1 MWLSQ
6 MKTKGERWAGL
17 VGWGLGAVVA
27 GPAGGALG
35 TTLGVLAGGALGPL
49 LEPLGDAIGNAAGGV
64 AGNLFAARLDA
75 EPYDGFSH
83 DLLGALGRAL
93 QASLSADAVRRPVE
107 SLAVYDSVAGLQR
120 KSLRHYFEVWDRELA
135 RINSAAEKGD
145 HSQLAGLFPK
155 WDEATTARMVD
166 EARNVTT
173 EGEAWARLVAEVLL
187 PMLAGGGDGWLPPAE
202 LRDRGAELARGL
214 GEALAR
220 EFPHRV
226 AEQLNAPAG
235 RRAWIAFQKLLLQRL
250 DRRIGEIATTAAGT
264 RDDIAAL
271 RAELAVLT
279 DGAWDDA
286 AGEKQAAFF
295 ARVELGLTA
304 LAAQVADEGRRTRE
318 HMSAESAVLG
328 QKIDG
333 LAASVD
339 LLVKAEDRASV
350 ASICTLPSPPSPFVG
365 RETELRELRT
375 RAERGEGVAIVGL
388 RGMGGVGKTGLALVL
403 AHALRSRYS
412 AALYLNLQG
421 LGDPTDPNPV
431 NRPLSPE
438 LIVSALLR
446 ALRVEAVDKIDP
458 AAPGGWQQLQGL
470 YRAELSS
477 RPTLL
482 LLDNAKD
489 AAQVAPALPPAGCLL
504 LVTARES
511 FSLGGVSARRIGTLP
526 GPEAERLLREL
537 CPRLTEEQAATLAK
551 HCAHLPKALRAAA
564 GRLAVEED
572 LEVDEYL
579 RLLADEKKRLRRL
592 GREDGDELDVEATL
606 RLSVHRLSEIE
617 RRAFARLAAFGP
629 LRFVAESARHVIEDE
644 EGETLHRLV
653 RLSLVEW
660 DDATKFYGLHDLL
673 RLIAA
678 DLLGQAAEEERTA
691 RLRHAAWHAAVLGQ
705 AEDLLV
711 KGGAEQLKGLRFFD
725 LFRDSILLAQ
735 GWVIEHA
742 NPESDALAPALVLP
756 QILAFRLHP
765 REREVGLV
773 AALSATRRRGNRLG
787 EANVLHSQGDLAVRQ
802 ARLEDGEHAYSEALA
817 IFRKIGARLGEANVL
832 QAQGDLAVRQSKL
845 EEGEAAYDEALAIY
859 REIGDRLGEA
869 NVLKAQGNLAVRRDR
884 LSEGEVDY
892 AKAVAIYREIG
903 AQLGVANVLQ
913 WQGDVAVRQSRLSE
927 GAKAYDEALVIYREI
942 GDRLGEAN
950 VLQALGELA
959 VRQDRLGE
967 GADAYAE
974 ALGIYRKIG
983 ARLGAANVLR
993 AQGDLAVRRGRRA
1006 DGEMLYAEAL
1016 GIFREISYRL
1026 GEANVL
1032 QSQGLMAAGGGKIGE
1047 GISLLLAALE
1057 IHRDLGAQ
1065 LGTAA
1070 DLGYL
1075 AQVLLDGGRAPQAI
1089 LAAEDALH
1097 VFRGI
1102 GDRWGERITL
1112 ETVVRC
1118 FGALNESWREPLIAT
1133 AWLVWRL
1140 GEPLG
1145 LDPAQ
1150 GPAGIIEQFRRQA
1163 AAAAWGEFAAQ
1174 MEQQAE
1180 AIRTRAVQAVREA
1193 LERAEEDGGGA
1204 AVAPAPA

>member
-1 MWLSQ
+1 MWWIH

-75 EPYDGFSH
+75 EPYDGFNH
-83 DLLGALGRAL
+83 DLLRALGRAL
-93 QASLSADAVRRPVE
+93 QASLSADAVRRSVE
-107 SLAVYDSVAGLQR
+107 SLAVYDSVVGLQR

-135 RINSAAEKGD
+135 RINSAAENGD

-166 EARNVTT
+166 EARNVAT
-173 EGEAWARLVAEVLL
+173 EGEAWARLVAEVLV

-202 LRDRGAELARGL
+202 LRDRGAELARAL
-214 GEALAR
+214 GEALAG

-226 AEQLNAPAG
+226 AEQLKAPAG
-235 RRAWIAFQKLLLQRL
+235 RRAWIAFQKLLLQRM
-250 DRRIGEIATTAAGT
+250 DRRIGEIATTAADT

-403 AHALRSRYS
+403 AHELRSRYS

-421 LGDPTDPNPV
+421 LGDPADPNPV

-489 AAQVAPALPPAGCLL
+489 AAQVAPVLPPAGCLL
-504 LVTARES
+504 LVTAREA
-511 FSLGGVSARRIGTLP
+511 FGLNGVSARRIGTLSA
-526 GPEAERLLREL
+526 PEAERLLREL
-537 CPRLTEEQAATLAK
+537 CLRLTEEQAATLAK

-579 RLLADEKKRLRRL
+579 RLLADEKRRLRQL

-606 RLSVHRLSEIE
+606 RLSIQRLSEIE

-629 LRFVAESARHVIEDE
+629 LRFVAESARDVIEDA

-660 DDATKFYGLHDLL
+660 DEATKFYGLHDLL

-678 DLLGQAAEEERTA
+678 DLLGRDSAEEFTA
-691 RLRHAAWHAAVLGQ
+691 GMRHASWHAALLVQ
-705 AEDLLV
+705 ANDLLI
-711 KGGAEQLKGLRFFD
+711 KGGAEQLAGLRAFD
-725 LFRDSILLAQ
+725 RFRDSILAAQ
-735 GWVIEHA
+735 AWVTKRA
-742 NPESDALAPALVLP
+742 DVESDALAPSLVLP

-765 REREVGLV
+765 REREAGLI
-773 AALSATRRRGNRLG
+773 AALSATRRR
-787 EANVLHSQGDLAVRQ
+787 S
-802 ARLEDGEHAYSEALA
+802 
-817 IFRKIGARLGEANVL
+817 ARLGEANVL
-832 QAQGDLAVRQSKL
+832 QAQGDLVARQDRLGEAEKAYEAALGIYREIGARLGEANVLLAQGDLAVRQDRLGEAEKAYEAAL
-845 EEGEAAYDEALAIY
+845 GVFREIGERLGEANVLQAQGDLALRQGGQGEVEKAYEAALWIYREIGVRLGEANVLRAQGALAVRQARLGEGEKAYGEVLAIY

-869 NVLKAQGNLAVRRDR
+869 NVLQAIGRSAATAGKSDEGISR
-884 LSEGEVDY
+884 LLE
-892 AKAVAIYREIG
+892 ALRQHREIG
-903 AQLGVANVLQ
+903 AQLGVA
-913 WQGDVAVRQSRLSE
+913 
-927 GAKAYDEALVIYREI
+927 
-942 GDRLGEAN
+942 
-950 VLQALGELA
+950 
-959 VRQDRLGE
+959 
-967 GADAYAE
+967 
-974 ALGIYRKIG
+974 
-983 ARLGAANVLR
+983 
-993 AQGDLAVRRGRRA
+993 
-1006 DGEMLYAEAL
+1006 
-1016 GIFREISYRL
+1016 
-1026 GEANVL
+1026 
-1032 QSQGLMAAGGGKIGE
+1032 
-1047 GISLLLAALE
+1047 
-1057 IHRDLGAQ
+1057 
-1065 LGTAA
+1065 A

-1075 AQVLLDGGRAPQAI
+1075 AQALLQSDRAPQA
-1089 LAAEDALH
+1089 LVTAEDALH

-1118 FGALNESWREPLIAT
+1118 FGALDESWRDPLIAT

>member
-1 MWLSQ
+1 MWWIH

-75 EPYDGFSH
+75 EPYDGFNH
-83 DLLGALGRAL
+83 DLLRALGRAL
-93 QASLSADAVRRPVE
+93 QASLSADAVRRSVE
-107 SLAVYDSVAGLQR
+107 SLAVYDSVVGLQR

-135 RINSAAEKGD
+135 RINSAAENGD

-166 EARNVTT
+166 EARNVAT
-173 EGEAWARLVAEVLL
+173 EGEAWARLVAEVLV

-202 LRDRGAELARGL
+202 LRDRGAELARAL
-214 GEALAR
+214 GEALAG

-226 AEQLNAPAG
+226 AEQLKAPAG

-279 DGAWDDA
+279 DGARDAA

-295 ARVELGLTA
+295 ARAEQGLSA

-318 HMSAESAVLG
+318 HVSAENAALG

-339 LLVKAEDRASV
+339 LLVKAEDRASA

-365 RETELRELRT
+365 RVEELRDLRAL
-375 RAERGEGVAIVGL
+375 AERGEGVAIVGL

-489 AAQVAPALPPAGCLL
+489 AAQVAPVLPPAGCLL
-504 LVTARES
+504 LVTAREA
-511 FSLGGVSARRIGTLP
+511 FGLNGVSARRIGTLSA
-526 GPEAERLLREL
+526 PEAERLLREL
-537 CPRLTEEQAATLAK
+537 CLRLTEEQAATLAK

-579 RLLADEKKRLRRL
+579 RLLADEKRRLRQL

-606 RLSVHRLSEIE
+606 RLSIQRLSEIE

-644 EGETLHRLV
+644 EGGTLHRLV

-660 DDATKFYGLHDLL
+660 DEATKFYGLHDLL

-678 DLLGQAAEEERTA
+678 DLLGQAAEEDRIA

-705 AEDLLV
+705 ANALLI
-711 KGGAEQLKGLRFFD
+711 KGGSEQLMGLRTFD

-742 NPESDALAPALVLP
+742 NPENDALAPALVLP
-756 QILAFRLHP
+756 QILALRVHP
-765 REREVGLV
+765 REREAGLR
-773 AALSATRRRGNRLG
+773 AALAATRRRGDRQA
-787 EANVLHSQGDLAVRQ
+787 EANM
-802 ARLEDGEHAYSEALA
+802 
-817 IFRKIGARLGEANVL
+817 L
-832 QAQGDLAVRQSKL
+832 QAQGDLAVRQGRP
-845 EEGEAAYDEALAIY
+845 GEAE
-859 REIGDRLGEA
+859 
-869 NVLKAQGNLAVRRDR
+869 
-884 LSEGEVDY
+884 
-892 AKAVAIYREIG
+892 
-903 AQLGVANVLQ
+903 
-913 WQGDVAVRQSRLSE
+913 
-927 GAKAYDEALVIYREI
+927 KAYEAALGIYREI

-950 VLQALGELA
+950 VLQAQGDLELRQGRLGEAEKGYGEALGIFREIGDRQGMANVLQAQGDLAVRQGRLGGAEKAYGEALGIYREIGDRLGAANVLQAQGDQA

-967 GADAYAE
+967 GEKAYEA
-974 ALGIYRKIG
+974 ALGIFREIG
-983 ARLGAANVLR
+983 ERLGEANVLR
-993 AQGDLAVRRGRRA
+993 AQGDLAVRQGGQ
-1006 DGEMLYAEAL
+1006 GEAEKAYGDALAIFREIGERLGEANVLKAQGDLALRQVRLGEAEKAYEAAL
-1016 GIFREISYRL
+1016 GIFREIGERL

-1032 QSQGLMAAGGGKIGE
+1032 QSIGRSATTAGKFDE
-1047 GISLLLAALE
+1047 GISRLLEALRNHRE
-1057 IHRDLGAQ
+1057 IGAQ
-1065 LGTAA
+1065 LGVAA

-1075 AQVLLDGGRAPQAI
+1075 AQALLQSDRAPQA
-1089 LAAEDALH
+1089 LVAAEDALH
-1097 VFRGI
+1097 ILRGI

-1112 ETVVRC
+1112 ETVVQC
-1118 FGALNESWREPLIAT
+1118 FGALDESWREPLIAT

-1140 GEPLG
+1140 SEPLG

-1150 GPAGIIEQFRRQA
+1150 GPAGIIEQIRRQA
-1163 AAAAWGEFAAQ
+1163 DAAAWGEFAGQ
-1174 MEQQAE
+1174 MEQHAE
-1180 AIRTRAVQAVREA
+1180 AIRARAVQAVREA
-1193 LERAEEDGGGA
+1193 LERAAEEGGGA
-1204 AVAPAPA
+1204 AAPAPA